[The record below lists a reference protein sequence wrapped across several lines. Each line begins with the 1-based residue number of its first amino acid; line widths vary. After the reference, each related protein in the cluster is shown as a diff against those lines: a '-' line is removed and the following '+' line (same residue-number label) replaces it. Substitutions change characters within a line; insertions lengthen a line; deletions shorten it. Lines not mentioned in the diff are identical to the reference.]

1 MGHTGVVTLTP
12 VRRPPPDFRRAIVVG
27 CSSPTPRLR
36 EVTVEGPELV
46 GFEVTEP
53 AASLRLLLPRPDGSG
68 LEIPTWTGNEFLFGD
83 GARPPIRTLTPLD
96 VDQHSGRIT
105 VAVVLHGQ
113 GLLARWAA
121 AQPVG
126 DEVAISGPGAGYP
139 VPAAAQFLLAGDAS
153 AVPAL
158 GQVLSEIPADATVD
172 VVIELDGGDD
182 RPSITEHPGV
192 RVHWCVSHHD
202 QPPGSAMV
210 QAVTELDTPPD
221 VRVWAAGEAA
231 SVQRLRKLLIGE
243 RGLPRSHCVIRGYW
257 KHGRDGTGSS
267 LLASLAGP

>member
-1 MGHTGVVTLTP
+1 MTLTT

-27 CSSPTPRLR
+27 CASPTPRLR
-36 EVTVEGPELV
+36 EVTIEGPELV

-83 GARPPIRTLTPLD
+83 GTRPPIRTLTPLA

-105 VAVVLHGQ
+105 VAVVLHGR
-113 GLLARWAA
+113 GLLARWAE

-139 VPAAAQFLLAGDAS
+139 IPAADRFLLAGDAS

-158 GQVLSEIPADATVD
+158 GQVLSALPADATVD
-172 VVIELDGGDD
+172 VVIELPDGDD
-182 RPSITEHPGV
+182 HPSITHPGA
-192 RVHWCVSHHD
+192 RLHWCVSNHD
-202 QPPGSAMV
+202 EPPGSAMV
-210 QAVTELDTPPD
+210 QAVTELDTPPG

-243 RGLPRSHCVIRGYW
+243 LGLPRSHCVIRGYW
-257 KHGRDGTGSS
+257 KHGRDGAGSS
-267 LLASLAGP
+267 PPASVAGP